1 MSVADY
7 KINPC
12 TGCNICKKTEKKVC
26 CQNDDM
32 RTVYKKLSEADIL
45 AIASPVYFYGLS
57 ARLKA
62 VIDRLHSPIRKTF
75 KIKNLALLLVAA
87 DNIPT
92 VFDSIKVQYKSVLD
106 YFSLKSAGEIYV
118 GGVENIGDIKGNKA
132 LEDAYNLGKSIK

>member
-1 MSVADY
+1 MCIGRY
-7 KINPC
+7 
-12 TGCNICKKTEKKVC
+12 
-26 CQNDDM
+26 
-32 RTVYKKLSEADIL
+32 
-45 AIASPVYFYGLS
+45 
-57 ARLKA
+57 
-62 VIDRLHSPIRKTF
+62 DRLHSPIRKTF